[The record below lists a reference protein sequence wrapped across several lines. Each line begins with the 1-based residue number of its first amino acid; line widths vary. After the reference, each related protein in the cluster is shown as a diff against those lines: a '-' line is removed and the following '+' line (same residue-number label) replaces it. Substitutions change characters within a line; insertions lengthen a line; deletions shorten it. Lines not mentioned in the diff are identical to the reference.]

1 VTLQRSGRPGG
12 GGESR
17 ASGPRPIHRIGP
29 AVLAHMRAQ
38 AGASSAGNSEAKRS
52 SGAAGAKRSGAVE
65 QRGSS
70 RENYGNVFACTPG
83 L

>member
-1 VTLQRSGRPGG
+1 MTLQRSGRPGG
-12 GGESR
+12 GGDSR

-52 SGAAGAKRSGAVE
+52 SLRSEAEQWSSGVPVE
-65 QRGSS
+65 KTMAMFSPAHK
-70 RENYGNVFACTPG
+70 V
-83 L
+83 

>member
-12 GGESR
+12 GGDSR

-38 AGASSAGNSEAKRS
+38 AGASNLGAQQRSEAELF
-52 SGAAGAKRSGAVE
+52 AKRSGAVE
-65 QRGSS
+65 
-70 RENYGNVFACTPG
+70 
-83 L
+83 